1 MTKELHCETVII
13 STGATAKYLGL
24 PSEQHYL
31 KMGGGVSACAICDG
45 FLQKPRSG
53 NRCRRFSLRGSIIYL
68 SFVKVTM
75 LRR

>member
-1 MTKELHCETVII
+1 LINDTKELHCETVII

-45 FLQKPRSG
+45 FSTETK
-53 NRCRRFSLRGSIIYL
+53 
-68 SFVKVTM
+68 KW
-75 LRR
+75 

>member
-1 MTKELHCETVII
+1 VII

-45 FLQKPRSG
+45 FSTETK
-53 NRCRRFSLRGSIIYL
+53 
-68 SFVKVTM
+68 KW
-75 LRR
+75 